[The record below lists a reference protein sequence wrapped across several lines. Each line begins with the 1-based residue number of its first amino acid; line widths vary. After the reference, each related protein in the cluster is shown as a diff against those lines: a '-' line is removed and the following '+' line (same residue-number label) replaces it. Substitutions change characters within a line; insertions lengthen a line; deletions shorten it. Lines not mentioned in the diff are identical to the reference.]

1 MTKFSIHNAQD
12 ILDRKQSA
20 MVTVSHDTIIKD
32 AILSMVASKVGA
44 ILVTKDQEIVGI
56 WTERDLLRNSLT
68 PGFDLNSSRIETFMV
83 SPVIGVPSDTP
94 LLKLEEMFVG
104 LYIRHLLVM
113 KDGMPAGLLSI
124 GDVMRASLLNQ
135 DKKIKELNKMVSW
148 EYYENWGWQ
157 GKEKK
162 NKK

>member
-1 MTKFSIHNAQD
+1 MTEISILSAQN
-12 ILDRKQSA
+12 ILDQKQSA

-44 ILVTKDQEIVGI
+44 ILVTKNQEIVGI
-56 WTERDLLRNSLT
+56 WTERDLLRDSLT
-68 PGFDLNSSRIETFMV
+68 PAFDLNTSRIENHMV
-83 SPVIGVPSDTP
+83 SPVIGVSSDTP
-94 LLKLEEMFVG
+94 LIKLEEMFVG
-104 LYIRHLLVM
+104 LYIRHLLVR
-113 KDGMPAGLLSI
+113 KDDRPVGLLSI

-135 DKKIKELNKMVSW
+135 DQKIRELNRMVSW